1 MRIEVNDNLM
11 EIRIYDGVKE
21 ISRLKFNYDGVK
33 EISRLKFNMCDKESL
48 VNNSNELLDL
58 FSELN
63 IKCKTVYTN

>member
-21 ISRLKFNYDGVK
+21 ISRLKFD
-33 EISRLKFNMCDKESL
+33 MCDKESL

>member
-21 ISRLKFNYDGVK
+21 INRLKFD
-33 EISRLKFNMCDKESL
+33 MCDKESL

-63 IKCKTVYTN
+63 IKCKTVYIN

>member
-21 ISRLKFNYDGVK
+21 ISRLKFD
-33 EISRLKFNMCDKESL
+33 MCDKESL

-63 IKCKTVYTN
+63 IKCKTVYIN